1 MARRTHMQLYIILA
15 RVRRYQLV
23 TLAEEPLR
31 QKIQDR
37 LDQVDVEE
45 LVLKQIESMEKRKL
59 DDGQAP
65 PVTDTNQVVDEIS
78 YDD

>member
-1 MARRTHMQLYIILA
+1 MQLRLSLS
-15 RVRRYQLV
+15 RVYRYQLV

-45 LVLKQIESMEKRKL
+45 LVLKQIEAMEKREL

-65 PVTDTNQVVDEIS
+65 PVTESNQVVDEIE

>member
-1 MARRTHMQLYIILA
+1 MPIILS

-45 LVLKQIESMEKRKL
+45 LVLKQIDAMEKREP

-65 PVTDTNQVVDEIS
+65 PPVTEGNQVVDEIG